1 MLTLVDVK
9 VRERTLRKVLASH
22 PMPKGRTGKTTK
34 PGPPVQRGVTTLILD
49 TNVLLV
55 GQGIDVYPDDG
66 GVLHAVL
73 PAAGAGWNVIVPLVV
88 ITELDGLM
96 RAASPK
102 VKRGAKAALDQLSSL
117 MRVHSTLKVQSS
129 RNNFLTDPS
138 LPVRNEQIDFKAG
151 DVRARSLDDVI
162 LRIALWHEQRPSPDV
177 EGMEADVP
185 RALLVTLDT
194 NLRVKAR
201 AYGVAAA
208 TPNQLLARLSRP
220 SG

>member
-1 MLTLVDVK
+1 
-9 VRERTLRKVLASH
+9 
-22 PMPKGRTGKTTK
+22 MPKGRTGKMTQ
-34 PGPPVQRGVTTLILD
+34 PGPSVERGVTTLVLD

-55 GQGIDVYPDDG
+55 GQGIDGYPDDG
-66 GVLHAVL
+66 GVLNAVL
-73 PAAGAGWNVIVPLVV
+73 PSADVGAGAGAGAEWNVIVPLVV

-102 VKRGAKAALDQLSSL
+102 VKRSAKAALDQVSSL
-117 MRVHSTLKVQSS
+117 MRVHSSLKVQSS
-129 RNNFLTDPS
+129 RNNFLTDPT
-138 LPVRNEQIDFKAG
+138 LPVRNEQIDFQAG
-151 DVRARSLDDVI
+151 DVRARSLDDVV
-162 LRIALWHEQRPSPDV
+162 LRTALWYEQRPAPDAQ
-177 EGMEADVP
+177 GNGPPKVP